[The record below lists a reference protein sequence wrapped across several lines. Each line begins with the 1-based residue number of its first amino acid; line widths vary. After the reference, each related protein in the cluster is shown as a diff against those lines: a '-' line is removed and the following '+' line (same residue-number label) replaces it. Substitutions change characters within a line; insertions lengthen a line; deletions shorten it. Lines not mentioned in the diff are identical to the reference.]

1 MSSSRSSWTLVAAF
15 AAVAIIAPAESRTQS
30 AAQTT
35 RTVAPDTTVRA
46 SVATIDS
53 IASQL
58 IAARK
63 APGMA
68 VLVLRGNATLLARGY
83 GSADLA
89 SARTVDA
96 SSIFR
101 VGSITKQFTA
111 AMVLQLVAAGKIR
124 IDDSLHRFLPELGGP
139 TRNATIH
146 QLLTHTSGIPN
157 YTELGWFRSRGR
169 SAIPRAEMIRLL
181 DAEPLRFPH
190 GAQWAYNNSAY
201 YLLGAVIERV
211 TGESYA
217 SQLRRAIVTPLALR
231 HTGYC
236 DSTDGVAA
244 TVTGYDLEGD
254 AFDAVA
260 PMDMANPFTAGALCS
275 SAGDLATWMTALL
288 AGRVVPDSL
297 VRRMLTPV
305 QVDGRR
311 AQYGYGMELSELGG
325 QRRIGHGGS
334 LPGFD
339 SYVAHYPDAKLTV
352 VVLTNSSSANAE
364 AIEKTLA
371 RRLLGIAEPSFVEVP
386 LTASALT
393 SYVGSYRAGPG
404 RVIVSVHG
412 QRLHV
417 AGPVEA
423 DLAHVGDHTFVMTEE
438 PDVRLVFRVE
448 GGSATSIAW
457 TSRGRTLTLPR
468 MP

>member
-1 MSSSRSSWTLVAAF
+1 MSSLPSRTLAAAF
-15 AAVAIIAPAESRTQS
+15 AAAAIIAPIELCAQS
-30 AAQTT
+30 AAQGT
-35 RTVAPDTTVRA
+35 RSNARRDTTVRA
-46 SVATIDS
+46 QRAAIDS
-53 IASQL
+53 IARQM

-68 VLVLRGNATLLARGY
+68 VVVLRGNDTVVARGY
-83 GSADLA
+83 GVADLA
-89 SARTVDA
+89 STRTVDA

-111 AMVLQLVAAGKIR
+111 AMVLQLVGAGKVR
-124 IDDSLHRFLPELGGP
+124 LDDSLHRFLAELAGP
-139 TRNATIH
+139 ARNATIQ

-157 YTELGWFRSRGR
+157 YTELGWFRQRGR
-169 SAIPRAEMIRLL
+169 RAIPRAEMIRLL
-181 DAEPLRFPH
+181 DTEPLRFAH
-190 GAQWAYNNSAY
+190 GTQWAYDNSGY

-211 TGESYA
+211 TGESFA
-217 SQLRRAIVTPLALR
+217 SHLRRAIVTPLALR

-236 DSTDGVAA
+236 DASDGVAA
-244 TVTGYDLEGD
+244 TVTGYDLEGG

-260 PMDMANPFTAGALCS
+260 PVDMANPFAAGALCS
-275 SAGDLATWMTALL
+275 SAGDLARWMTALL

-297 VRRMLTPV
+297 LRRMLTPV

-311 AQYGYGMELSELGG
+311 APYGYGMELTELGG

-339 SYVAHYPDAKLTV
+339 GYVAHYPDEKLTV
-352 VVLTNSSSANAE
+352 VVLTNGSSANAE

-371 RRLLGIAEPSFVEVP
+371 RRLLGIAEPAFVEVP
-386 LTASALT
+386 LTASALA

-404 RVIVSVHG
+404 RVIVSLRG
-412 QRLHV
+412 RLLHV

-468 MP
+468 IP